1 MPDWSKSGLWGA
13 AAGGFPR
20 TTKAVVHGSSL
31 GFSPPLNA
39 LPPSSIVRT
48 INAGVLTNAGQLY
61 TVLRVTG
68 AGEFTN
74 LGLSGADANNRQPRL
89 RVTCDGAV
97 TFDVTGQAS
106 VWNGQV
112 LPATIQHVVS
122 GSGFFLPPIS
132 FTLSCLVE
140 ISSNLAADNGINLW
154 YSLRSF

>member
-20 TTKAVVHGSSL
+20 TTKAVVHGSSS
-31 GFSPPLNA
+31 FAQPVIP

-74 LGLSGADANNRQPRL
+74 LGLSGADVNARQPRL
-89 RVTCDGAV
+89 RVTCDGTVA
-97 TFDVTGQAS
+97 FDVTGTNS
-106 VWNGQV
+106 GGWNGQV
-112 LPATIQHVVS
+112 LPATIQNVAS

-140 ISSNLAADNGINLW
+140 ISSSVAADNGINLW